1 MSSTH
6 HALAAHAGS
15 LSAGA
20 IVIAALAALLA
31 LACLAWGIA
40 RLFAFE
46 PRWALSMRHAI
57 AEAQLRTSA
66 TWSEFSDWIRLGH

>member
-6 HALAAHAGS
+6 HALAAHTGG

-20 IVIAALAALLA
+20 IVIAARAALRA
-31 LACLAWGIA
+31 LACLAWGVA

-57 AEAQLRTSA
+57 AEAQLRTAA